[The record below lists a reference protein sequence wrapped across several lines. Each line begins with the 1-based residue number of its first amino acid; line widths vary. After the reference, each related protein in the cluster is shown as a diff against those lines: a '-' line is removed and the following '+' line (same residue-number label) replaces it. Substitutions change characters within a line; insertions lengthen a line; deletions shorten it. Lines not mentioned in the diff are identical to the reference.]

1 MKMLDDIYKLLKV
14 AKMTLDFP
22 NLKNIHDRAVK
33 ELEEISA
40 NTSTGYLTD
49 DEEEEVVKE
58 DPKPVPEVD
67 VDKVMGRK
75 L

>member
-40 NTSTGYLTD
+40 NTAEGYLTD
-49 DEEEEVVKE
+49 DGDAEEPVDEGG
-58 DPKPVPEVD
+58 PKAD
-67 VDKVMGRK
+67 SLADKAGRK
-75 L
+75 V